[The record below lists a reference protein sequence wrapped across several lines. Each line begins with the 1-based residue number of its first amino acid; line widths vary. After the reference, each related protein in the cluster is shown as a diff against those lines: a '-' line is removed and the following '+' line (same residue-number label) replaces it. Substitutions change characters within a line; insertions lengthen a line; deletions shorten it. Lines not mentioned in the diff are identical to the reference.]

1 MELGLVG
8 VLFFRFVFRYLRLV
22 VLISSWLFRVYEE
35 WVFLVMEV
43 GFFNGIYSWL
53 EVIIKEVKIMSL
65 VFVLDSF
72 VFFLFS

>member
-65 VFVLDSF
+65 IFVLDSF